1 MKRKVTISGK
11 LRHSPNEEAMLLKE
25 EYERRRKLRL
35 QQVREQQKYIA
46 LQIRQKV
53 KQRRE
58 EQLHQLEEALRAQW
72 QKAQDQKMKALEEL
86 YLSNLRAIGEGH
98 RQAKENEPDLE
109 ALAKQAEE
117 RKQRAETRHRKALKE
132 QKYQKEKLL
141 HEQARRTDARKHAL
155 EVERQRAAKVASL
168 PPPPPR
174 PFETVKKIPLVKPCG
189 SGNFSVTRYHIS
201 GPYVDREVD
210 EEQPDAH
217 LAAEEEGKRL
227 EELHREAERERR
239 EQLEKAHLRGS
250 HALKKVHLAKDRE
263 RLLEELEQ
271 MQSMDRMRRRQVVAQ
286 MPPQLLVPAYK
297 RLEVK
302 EEWQRELE
310 FAFEEMYSE
319 DRNVKGD
326 LILRFEP
333 QPLPTPSERA
343 QDNDLD
349 ISLEQESACHSQQEP
364 ACDIQLESEHV
375 IEEEVP
381 SESENQEEAK
391 TCQPRSKRA
400 LKKLLNKI
408 RSQKEEWTSKCEKES
423 QSEFETIESGT
434 IASEERPLCDLEL
447 DSEQQKNTV
456 CKAKVA
462 DENSVLTH
470 PQEQAAKIRMEE
482 AAKIRMEEERQKW
495 HEKIEQQKQEQLA
508 LLKQIEEEKARL
520 EADFLKIQ
528 MQSCLEEAKK
538 KKEEEEQGQLVQ
550 SHSLPSTV
558 QQNQVEHE
566 TGNITVSEIRSP
578 REDSHL
584 QMIRNFQQRL
594 LQQNRLHKQT
604 IEEAR
609 KQLQE
614 YQNTLKHRYLSTS
627 ATPSSSMETK
637 SINLKPV
644 SEPLLQ
650 RQRVLPT
657 QYQALEQVNVQ
668 KYVRSLP
675 ALSGTLHVLE
685 KPSSGKQEEQMHN
698 ICPGKPVQFPEALK
712 LKHREFHLP
721 YYCPS
726 QEQVGMFETSS
737 NHITEPSQFQL
748 PPESVTKD
756 VSAIRTQL
764 EAHQQHHVRFL
775 LPAEGSLESPET
787 VHLKESSQKIP
798 YHQTEIEAGE
808 EPPLKI
814 PLIPATKGSCIVQT
828 ASVDSLVYQ
837 QGSVESTSK
846 TSPGQPFSLSQPMT
860 LAHEESKAQGVEEF
874 LIPKSGDASLLNYS
888 DILNL
893 RDRMLASSES
903 IQAQQK
909 YLKDLQEKL
918 DAQREAL
925 LSRQKMQEQVLLQK
939 QDKLKELMQ
948 RQQEALKE
956 FLNKQVRH
964 ICSNEEITEAQK
976 PDRFNRT
983 DFFEVSEN
991 YQQENC
997 SRSKSHGSEMISQCI
1012 GPVEQTEQSEK
1023 ILCREQKWRS
1033 SKPPVTRVKLG
1044 LGLEQHELS
1053 IIPEIDTPKSCNL
1066 SFADKADSVGGE
1078 PSPVS
1083 AIGEF
1088 AYVKCCSP
1096 SLCEGRLPLSIT
1108 NYEEQSSNGS
1118 PRQTKPSG
1126 RLLQELLMM
1135 AAETSYDSAQ
1145 SQDSQ
1150 VSQDSPVLAAEVGEG
1165 VTTCSGPSFTLDNT
1179 EVLVSEAFMQG
1190 IPCDLTSTISTGSF
1204 STSETLDA
1212 SPVGPGLSSD
1222 GTEGGILR
1230 ETTSRPWNS
1239 SLSFTLQQRQENL
1252 SGASETRLSEE
1263 DMHLYKESQTQQIL
1277 GKHTGNLNSE
1287 NNTCFQAL
1295 AAELCFPEREK
1306 PFPNFHHHLFQPLEP
1321 SVDFDTSSSCSQYGI
1336 SQDSGEFSKT
1346 SKFSTKSP
1354 DMLRFLEV
1362 GNAGLNMQ
1370 RSSLPSYL
1378 ETNRQNNIP
1387 SEECITENLTP
1398 GSEESFHPLQLE
1410 SALSDISQNAD
1421 QPVDC
1426 SAALQRSFEQA
1437 PGTKDGGHE
1446 NCVSPAREY
1455 EELSRSMEGISLQRS
1470 VEGQRNKSPIPLEE
1484 QNSFYQVDT
1493 TLVTMDETYSPHL
1506 LKETVSSEK
1515 LPLEEFDKKHVK
1527 LTEKSVPVHE
1537 VNNAVELDSQ
1547 CNMNIKEPEQSFPEG
1562 QECLRVLRDTSLEDS
1577 DIHLHAVVQPN
1588 SLFLERHEKHSRSVP
1603 RSSCCIPVWETE
1615 SGCGI
1620 MEEPELT
1627 LISSNDISTA
1637 ESDIEHINQQKI
1649 EDKIDNPTC
1658 VGQSECNVFT
1668 EERELLPLAPDAD
1681 YSALT
1686 RPDSSPKAQSPNNS
1700 HCPSHRTAGMLLEFA
1715 ATSGSLQKS
1724 FLKRKQNFI
1733 RESLKRVEEIKNR
1746 ERENEKPEARKLR
1759 GGKSEELR
1767 SRQKEFCLLSGKN
1780 GAVASQLKK
1789 VGEVRVSSPE
1799 DRKAGEIEMHQRTSR
1814 LYNQLEEVK
1823 IRKEEKTRQET
1834 YAKNREKAKEFQKK
1848 MLEKL
1853 RAKKSWKAV

>member
-1 MKRKVTISGK
+1 MKRKVTTAGK

-132 QKYQKEKLL
+132 QKCQKEKVL

-174 PFETVKKIPLVKPCG
+174 PFETVKKVPLVKPYG
-189 SGNFSVTRYHIS
+189 SGNFSVTRYHIT
-201 GPYVDREVD
+201 GAYVDREVD

-302 EEWQRELE
+302 AEWQRELE
-310 FAFEEMYSE
+310 SAFEEMYSE
-319 DRNVKGD
+319 DRNMKGD
-326 LILRFEP
+326 LILHFEP
-333 QPLPTPSERA
+333 QPLPVPSDRV

-349 ISLEQESACHSQQEP
+349 ISLEQESACHSQPEP

-456 CKAKVA
+456 CKAKDSMLENIVA

-482 AAKIRMEEERQKW
+482 EAKIRMEEERQKW

-528 MQSCLEEAKK
+528 MQSCLEEARK

-550 SHSLPSTV
+550 SHSLPSTD
-558 QQNQVEHE
+558 QQNQVEHK
-566 TGNITVSEIRSP
+566 TGNTTVSEIRSP

-584 QMIRNFQQRL
+584 QMVRNFQQRL

-604 IEEAR
+604 IEAAR

-614 YQNTLKHRYLSTS
+614 YQNTLKHRYLSPS

-650 RQRVLPT
+650 RQRVPPT
-657 QYQALEQVNVQ
+657 QYQALEQVNAQ
-668 KYVRSLP
+668 EYARSLP

-685 KPSSGKQEEQMHN
+685 KPSSRKQEEQTHN
-698 ICPGKPVQFPEALK
+698 ICPGKPVQFPEASK

-721 YYCPS
+721 CYCPS
-726 QEQVGMFETSS
+726 QEQVGMFKTSS

-764 EAHQQHHVRFL
+764 EAHRQQHVRFL

-798 YHQTEIEAGE
+798 YHQTEIEAGK

-814 PLIPATKGSCIVQT
+814 PLIPAAKGSCVVQT
-828 ASVDSLVYQ
+828 ASVDSLAYQ

-846 TSPGQPFSLSQPMT
+846 TSPEQPFSLSQPMT
-860 LAHEESKAQGVEEF
+860 LAHDESKAQSVEEF
-874 LIPKSGDASLLNYS
+874 LISKSGDASLLNYS
-888 DILNL
+888 SILNL
-893 RDRMLASSES
+893 RDRVLASSES

-939 QDKLKELMQ
+939 QDKLKEQMQ

-976 PDRFNRT
+976 PDWISRT

-997 SRSKSHGSEMISQCI
+997 SRSKFHGSEMISQCI

-1066 SFADKADSVGGE
+1066 SFA
-1078 PSPVS
+1078 
-1083 AIGEF
+1083 
-1088 AYVKCCSP
+1088 
-1096 SLCEGRLPLSIT
+1096 
-1108 NYEEQSSNGS
+1108 
-1118 PRQTKPSG
+1118 
-1126 RLLQELLMM
+1126 
-1135 AAETSYDSAQ
+1135 AQ

-1165 VTTCSGPSFTLDNT
+1165 VKTYSGPSITLDNT

-1230 ETTSRPWNS
+1230 ERTSRSWNS
-1239 SLSFTLQQRQENL
+1239 LLSFTLQQRQENL

-1263 DMHLYKESQTQQIL
+1263 DMHLYKDSQTQQVL

-1287 NNTCFQAL
+1287 DNTCFQAL

-1306 PFPNFHHHLFQPLEP
+1306 HFPNFHHHLFQPLEP

-1336 SQDSGEFSKT
+1336 SQDSREFSKT
-1346 SKFSTKSP
+1346 SKFSTESP
-1354 DMLRFLEV
+1354 DMLTFLEV
-1362 GNAGLNMQ
+1362 GDAGLNVQ

-1387 SEECITENLTP
+1387 SEESITENLTP

-1426 SAALQRSFEQA
+1426 RAVLQRSFEQA
-1437 PGTKDGGHE
+1437 PGTEDGGHE

-1455 EELSRSMEGISLQRS
+1455 EELSRSMERISLQCS
-1470 VEGQRNKSPIPLEE
+1470 VEGLQNESLIPLEE
-1484 QNSFYQVDT
+1484 QKSFYQVDT
-1493 TLVTMDETYSPHL
+1493 TPVTMDETCSPHL

-1527 LTEKSVPVHE
+1527 LPEKSVPVYE
-1537 VNNAVELDSQ
+1537 VNNAVELNSQ

-1562 QECLRVLRDTSLEDS
+1562 QECLRVLRETSLEDS
-1577 DIHLHAVVQPN
+1577 DIHLHAVVQQN
-1588 SLFLERHEKHSRSVP
+1588 SFFLERHEKHSRSVP

-1615 SGCGI
+1615 SGRGI

-1649 EDKIDNPTC
+1649 EDKIDNPNC

-1681 YSALT
+1681 YSAFT

-1700 HCPSHRTAGMLLEFA
+1700 HRPSHRTAVMLLEFP

-1733 RESLKRVEEIKNR
+1733 QESLKRVEEIKNR
-1746 ERENEKPEARKLR
+1746 ERENEKQEARKLR
-1759 GGKSEELR
+1759 GGKSKELR

-1853 RAKKSWKAV
+1853 RAKKSWKAL

>member
-1 MKRKVTISGK
+1 MKRKVTTAGK

-132 QKYQKEKLL
+132 QKCQKEKVL

-174 PFETVKKIPLVKPCG
+174 PFETVKKVPLVKPYG
-189 SGNFSVTRYHIS
+189 SGNFSVTRYHIT
-201 GPYVDREVD
+201 GAYVDREVD

-302 EEWQRELE
+302 AEWQRELE
-310 FAFEEMYSE
+310 SAFEEMYSE
-319 DRNVKGD
+319 DRNMKGD
-326 LILRFEP
+326 LILHFEP
-333 QPLPTPSERA
+333 QPLPVPSDRV

-349 ISLEQESACHSQQEP
+349 ISLEQESACHSQPEP

-456 CKAKVA
+456 CKAKDSMLENIVA

-482 AAKIRMEEERQKW
+482 EAKIRMEEERQKW

-528 MQSCLEEAKK
+528 MQSCLEEARK

-550 SHSLPSTV
+550 SHSLPSTD
-558 QQNQVEHE
+558 QQNQVEHK
-566 TGNITVSEIRSP
+566 TGNTTVSEIRSP

-584 QMIRNFQQRL
+584 QMVRNFQQRL

-604 IEEAR
+604 IEAAR

-614 YQNTLKHRYLSTS
+614 YQNTLKHRYLSPS

-650 RQRVLPT
+650 RQRVPPT
-657 QYQALEQVNVQ
+657 QYQALEQVNAQ
-668 KYVRSLP
+668 EYARSLP

-685 KPSSGKQEEQMHN
+685 KPSSRKQEEQTHN
-698 ICPGKPVQFPEALK
+698 ICPGKPVQFPEASK

-721 YYCPS
+721 CYCPS
-726 QEQVGMFETSS
+726 QEQVGMFKTSS

-764 EAHQQHHVRFL
+764 EAHRQQHVRFL

-798 YHQTEIEAGE
+798 YHQTEIEAGK

-814 PLIPATKGSCIVQT
+814 PLIPAAKGSCVVQT
-828 ASVDSLVYQ
+828 ASVDSLAYQ

-846 TSPGQPFSLSQPMT
+846 TSPEQPFSLSQPMT
-860 LAHEESKAQGVEEF
+860 LAHDESKAQSVEEF
-874 LIPKSGDASLLNYS
+874 LISKSGDASLLNYS
-888 DILNL
+888 SILNL
-893 RDRMLASSES
+893 RDRVLASSES

-939 QDKLKELMQ
+939 QDKLKEQMQ

-976 PDRFNRT
+976 PDWISRT

-997 SRSKSHGSEMISQCI
+997 SRSKFHGSEMISQCI

-1066 SFADKADSVGGE
+1066 SFADKADYAGGE
-1078 PSPVS
+1078 PSRVS

-1088 AYVKCCSP
+1088 AYVKCYSP
-1096 SLCEGRLPLSIT
+1096 TFCEGRLPLSIT
-1108 NYEEQSSNGS
+1108 NYEEQTSNGS

-1165 VTTCSGPSFTLDNT
+1165 VKTYSGPSITLDNT

-1230 ETTSRPWNS
+1230 ERTSRSWNS
-1239 SLSFTLQQRQENL
+1239 LLSFTLQQRQENL

-1263 DMHLYKESQTQQIL
+1263 DMHLYKDSQTQQVL

-1287 NNTCFQAL
+1287 DNTCFQAL

-1306 PFPNFHHHLFQPLEP
+1306 HFPNFHHHLFQPLEP

-1336 SQDSGEFSKT
+1336 SQDSREFSKT
-1346 SKFSTKSP
+1346 SKFSTESP
-1354 DMLRFLEV
+1354 DMLTFLEV
-1362 GNAGLNMQ
+1362 GDAGLNVQ

-1387 SEECITENLTP
+1387 SEESITENLTP

-1426 SAALQRSFEQA
+1426 RAVLQRSFEQA
-1437 PGTKDGGHE
+1437 PGTEDGGHE

-1455 EELSRSMEGISLQRS
+1455 EELSRSMERISLQCS
-1470 VEGQRNKSPIPLEE
+1470 VEGLQNESLIPLEE
-1484 QNSFYQVDT
+1484 QKSFYQVDT
-1493 TLVTMDETYSPHL
+1493 TPVTMDETCSPHL

-1527 LTEKSVPVHE
+1527 LPEKSVPVYE
-1537 VNNAVELDSQ
+1537 VNNAVELNSQ

-1562 QECLRVLRDTSLEDS
+1562 QECLRVLRETSLEDS
-1577 DIHLHAVVQPN
+1577 DIHLHAVVQQN
-1588 SLFLERHEKHSRSVP
+1588 SFFLERHEKHSRSVP

-1615 SGCGI
+1615 SGRGI

-1649 EDKIDNPTC
+1649 EDKIDNPNC

-1681 YSALT
+1681 YSAFT

-1700 HCPSHRTAGMLLEFA
+1700 HRPSHRTA
-1715 ATSGSLQKS
+1715 
-1724 FLKRKQNFI
+1724 
-1733 RESLKRVEEIKNR
+1733 
-1746 ERENEKPEARKLR
+1746 
-1759 GGKSEELR
+1759 
-1767 SRQKEFCLLSGKN
+1767 GKN

-1853 RAKKSWKAV
+1853 RAKKSWKAL

>member
-1 MKRKVTISGK
+1 MWTEKWMKSRTS
-11 LRHSPNEEAMLLKE
+11 R
-25 EYERRRKLRL
+25 
-35 QQVREQQKYIA
+35 
-46 LQIRQKV
+46 
-53 KQRRE
+53 
-58 EQLHQLEEALRAQW
+58 
-72 QKAQDQKMKALEEL
+72 
-86 YLSNLRAIGEGH
+86 
-98 RQAKENEPDLE
+98 
-109 ALAKQAEE
+109 
-117 RKQRAETRHRKALKE
+117 T
-132 QKYQKEKLL
+132 KLL
-141 HEQARRTDARKHAL
+141 ID
-155 EVERQRAAKVASL
+155 
-168 PPPPPR
+168 
-174 PFETVKKIPLVKPCG
+174 C
-189 SGNFSVTRYHIS
+189 
-201 GPYVDREVD
+201 
-210 EEQPDAH
+210 QPDAH

-456 CKAKVA
+456 CKAKGSVLENVVA

>member
-456 CKAKVA
+456 CKAKGSVLENVVA

-1700 HCPSHRTAGMLLEFA
+1700 HCPSHRTAG
-1715 ATSGSLQKS
+1715 
-1724 FLKRKQNFI
+1724 
-1733 RESLKRVEEIKNR
+1733 
-1746 ERENEKPEARKLR
+1746 
-1759 GGKSEELR
+1759 
-1767 SRQKEFCLLSGKN
+1767 KN

>member
-1 MKRKVTISGK
+1 MKRKFTTAGK

-58 EQLHQLEEALRAQW
+58 EQLQQLEEALRAQW

-174 PFETVKKIPLVKPCG
+174 PFETVKKIPLVKPYG
-189 SGNFSVTRYHIS
+189 SGNFSVTRYHIT

-310 FAFEEMYSE
+310 FAFEEMCSE
-319 DRNVKGD
+319 DKNMKGD
-326 LILRFEP
+326 LILHFEP
-333 QPLPTPSERA
+333 QPLPAPSDRV

-349 ISLEQESACHSQQEP
+349 ISLEQESACQSQPEP

-375 IEEEVP
+375 TEEEVP
-381 SESENQEEAK
+381 SESENQEEEK

-434 IASEERPLCDLEL
+434 IASEERPLYDLEL

-456 CKAKVA
+456 CKAKDSMLENIVA

-528 MQSCLEEAKK
+528 MQSCLEEARK

-550 SHSLPSTV
+550 NHSLPSTD
-558 QQNQVEHE
+558 QQNQVEHK
-566 TGNITVSEIRSP
+566 TGNTTVSEIRSP

-604 IEEAR
+604 IEAAR

-614 YQNTLKHRYLSTS
+614 YQNTLKHRYSSPS

-650 RQRVLPT
+650 RQRVPPT
-657 QYQALEQVNVQ
+657 QYQALEQVNAQ
-668 KYVRSLP
+668 EYAQSLP

-685 KPSSGKQEEQMHN
+685 KPSSRKQEEKTHN
-698 ICPGKPVQFPEALK
+698 IRPGKPVQFPEASK

-721 YYCPS
+721 CYCPS
-726 QEQVGMFETSS
+726 QEQVGMFKTSS

-748 PPESVTKD
+748 PPGSVTKD

-764 EAHQQHHVRFL
+764 EAHRQQHVRFL

-798 YHQTEIEAGE
+798 HHQTEIEAGE

-828 ASVDSLVYQ
+828 ASVDSLAHQ

-846 TSPGQPFSLSQPMT
+846 TSPEQPFSLSQPMT
-860 LAHEESKAQGVEEF
+860 LVHEESKAQSVEEF
-874 LIPKSGDASLLNYS
+874 LISKSGDASLLNYS
-888 DILNL
+888 SILNL
-893 RDRMLASSES
+893 RDRVLASSES

-939 QDKLKELMQ
+939 QDKLKEQMQ

-964 ICSNEEITEAQK
+964 ICSNEENTAAQK
-976 PDRFNRT
+976 PDWINRT
-983 DFFEVSEN
+983 DFFKVSEN

-997 SRSKSHGSEMISQCI
+997 SRSKFHGSEMISQCI

-1066 SFADKADSVGGE
+1066 SFADKADSAGGE

-1083 AIGEF
+1083 TIGEF
-1088 AYVKCCSP
+1088 AYVKCYSP
-1096 SLCEGRLPLSIT
+1096 TFCESRLPLSIT
-1108 NYEEQSSNGS
+1108 NCEEQTSSGS

-1150 VSQDSPVLAAEVGEG
+1150 VSQDSPVLAAEVGER
-1165 VTTCSGPSFTLDNT
+1165 VTTYSGPSFTLDNT

-1204 STSETLDA
+1204 SASETLDA
-1212 SPVGPGLSSD
+1212 SPVGPGFSSD

-1230 ETTSRPWNS
+1230 ETTSHPWNS
-1239 SLSFTLQQRQENL
+1239 LMSFTLQQRQENL
-1252 SGASETRLSEE
+1252 SGTSETRLSEE
-1263 DMHLYKESQTQQIL
+1263 DMHLYKESQTQQVL

-1287 NNTCFQAL
+1287 DNTCFQAL

-1336 SQDSGEFSKT
+1336 SQDGREFSKT
-1346 SKFSTKSP
+1346 SKFSTESP
-1354 DMLRFLEV
+1354 DMLTFLEV
-1362 GNAGLNMQ
+1362 GNAGLNVQ
-1370 RSSLPSYL
+1370 RSSLLSYL

-1387 SEECITENLTP
+1387 SEESITENLTP

-1426 SAALQRSFEQA
+1426 RAALQRSFEQA
-1437 PGTKDGGHE
+1437 PGTEDGGHE
-1446 NCVSPAREY
+1446 NCISSAREY
-1455 EELSRSMEGISLQRS
+1455 EELSRSMEGISLQCS
-1470 VEGQRNKSPIPLEE
+1470 VDGLRNGSLIPLEE
-1484 QNSFYQVDT
+1484 QKSFYQVDT
-1493 TLVTMDETYSPHL
+1493 TPVTVDETYSPHL

-1527 LTEKSVPVHE
+1527 LPEKSVPVHE

-1562 QECLRVLRDTSLEDS
+1562 QECLRVFRETSLEDS
-1577 DIHLHAVVQPN
+1577 DIHLHAVVQQN
-1588 SLFLERHEKHSRSVP
+1588 SFFLERHEKHSRSVP
-1603 RSSCCIPVWETE
+1603 RSSFCIPVWETE
-1615 SGCGI
+1615 SGRGI

-1649 EDKIDNPTC
+1649 EDKIDNSTC

-1668 EERELLPLAPDAD
+1668 EERELLPLAPGAD
-1681 YSALT
+1681 CSAFT
-1686 RPDSSPKAQSPNNS
+1686 RPDNSPKAQSPNNS
-1700 HCPSHRTAGMLLEFA
+1700 HCPSHRTA
-1715 ATSGSLQKS
+1715 
-1724 FLKRKQNFI
+1724 
-1733 RESLKRVEEIKNR
+1733 
-1746 ERENEKPEARKLR
+1746 
-1759 GGKSEELR
+1759 
-1767 SRQKEFCLLSGKN
+1767 GKN

-1823 IRKEEKTRQET
+1823 IRKEEKKRQET

-1853 RAKKSWKAV
+1853 RAKKSWKAL

>member
-1 MKRKVTISGK
+1 MKRKVTTAGK

-132 QKYQKEKLL
+132 QKYQKEKVL

-174 PFETVKKIPLVKPCG
+174 PFETVKNIPLVKPCG
-189 SGNFSVTRYHIS
+189 SGNFSVTRYHIT

-319 DRNVKGD
+319 DRNMKGD
-326 LILRFEP
+326 LILHFEP
-333 QPLPTPSERA
+333 QPLPAPSDRV

-349 ISLEQESACHSQQEP
+349 ISLEQESACHSQPEP
-364 ACDIQLESEHV
+364 ACDIQLESEQV
-375 IEEEVP
+375 TEEEVP
-381 SESENQEEAK
+381 SESKNQEEEK

-434 IASEERPLCDLEL
+434 IASEERPLCDLNL

-456 CKAKVA
+456 CKTEDSVLENIVA
-462 DENSVLTH
+462 DENLVLTH

-482 AAKIRMEEERQKW
+482 AAKIRMEEERHKW

-508 LLKQIEEEKARL
+508 LLKRIKEEKARL

-528 MQSCLEEAKK
+528 MQSCLEEARK

-550 SHSLPSTV
+550 NHSLPSTD
-558 QQNQVEHE
+558 QQNQVEHK
-566 TGNITVSEIRSP
+566 TGNTTVSEIRSP

-604 IEEAR
+604 IEAAR

-614 YQNTLKHRYLSTS
+614 YQNTLKLRYLSPS
-627 ATPSSSMETK
+627 ATPLSSMETK
-637 SINLKPV
+637 SINLEPV

-657 QYQALEQVNVQ
+657 QYQALEQVNAQ
-668 KYVRSLP
+668 EYARSLP

-685 KPSSGKQEEQMHN
+685 KPSSRKQEEKTHN
-698 ICPGKPVQFPEALK
+698 ICPGKPVQFAEASK

-721 YYCPS
+721 CYCPS
-726 QEQVGMFETSS
+726 QEQVGMFKTSS

-748 PPESVTKD
+748 PPGSVTKD

-764 EAHQQHHVRFL
+764 EAHRQQHVRFL

-828 ASVDSLVYQ
+828 GSVDSLAHP

-846 TSPGQPFSLSQPMT
+846 TSPEQPFSLSQPMT
-860 LAHEESKAQGVEEF
+860 LAHEESKAQSVEEF
-874 LIPKSGDASLLNYS
+874 LISKSGDASLLNYS
-888 DILNL
+888 SILNL
-893 RDRMLASSES
+893 RDRVLASSES

-925 LSRQKMQEQVLLQK
+925 LFRQKMQEQVLLQK
-939 QDKLKELMQ
+939 QDKLKGQMQ

-964 ICSNEEITEAQK
+964 ICSNEEITAAQK
-976 PDRFNRT
+976 PDWINRT
-983 DFFEVSEN
+983 DFFKVSEN

-997 SRSKSHGSEMISQCI
+997 SRSKFHGSEMVSQCI

-1066 SFADKADSVGGE
+1066 SFA
-1078 PSPVS
+1078 
-1083 AIGEF
+1083 
-1088 AYVKCCSP
+1088 
-1096 SLCEGRLPLSIT
+1096 
-1108 NYEEQSSNGS
+1108 
-1118 PRQTKPSG
+1118 
-1126 RLLQELLMM
+1126 
-1135 AAETSYDSAQ
+1135 AQ

-1165 VTTCSGPSFTLDNT
+1165 VTTYSGPSFTLDNT
-1179 EVLVSEAFMQG
+1179 EVLVSKAFMQG

-1204 STSETLDA
+1204 STSEMLDA
-1212 SPVGPGLSSD
+1212 SPVGPGLSSN

-1239 SLSFTLQQRQENL
+1239 LLSFTLQQRQENL

-1263 DMHLYKESQTQQIL
+1263 DMHLYKESQTQQVL

-1287 NNTCFQAL
+1287 DNTCFQAL

-1336 SQDSGEFSKT
+1336 SQDSREFSKT
-1346 SKFSTKSP
+1346 SKFSTESP
-1354 DMLRFLEV
+1354 DMLTFLEV
-1362 GNAGLNMQ
+1362 GNAGLSVQ

-1387 SEECITENLTP
+1387 SEESITENLTP

-1426 SAALQRSFEQA
+1426 RAALQRSFEQA
-1437 PGTKDGGHE
+1437 PGTEDGGHE
-1446 NCVSPAREY
+1446 NCVSSAREY
-1455 EELSRSMEGISLQRS
+1455 EELSRSMEGISLQCS
-1470 VEGQRNKSPIPLEE
+1470 VEGLRNESLIPLEE
-1484 QNSFYQVDT
+1484 QKSFYQVDT
-1493 TLVTMDETYSPHL
+1493 TPVTMDETYSPHL

-1515 LPLEEFDKKHVK
+1515 LPSEEFDKKHVK
-1527 LTEKSVPVHE
+1527 LPEKSVPVHE
-1537 VNNAVELDSQ
+1537 LNNAVELNSQ

-1562 QECLRVLRDTSLEDS
+1562 QECLRVLRETSLEDS
-1577 DIHLHAVVQPN
+1577 DIHLHAVVQQN
-1588 SLFLERHEKHSRSVP
+1588 SFFLERHEKHSRSVP
-1603 RSSCCIPVWETE
+1603 RSSFCIPVWETE
-1615 SGCGI
+1615 SGRGI

-1637 ESDIEHINQQKI
+1637 ESDIEHINQQKT

-1681 YSALT
+1681 YSAFT

-1700 HCPSHRTAGMLLEFA
+1700 HCPSHRAAVMLLEFA

-1733 RESLKRVEEIKNR
+1733 QESLKRVEEIKNR

-1759 GGKSEELR
+1759 GGKSKELR

-1780 GAVASQLKK
+1780 GASQLKK

-1823 IRKEEKTRQET
+1823 IRKEEKKRQET

-1853 RAKKSWKAV
+1853 RAKKSWKAL

>member
-1 MKRKVTISGK
+1 MKRKVTTAGK

-132 QKYQKEKLL
+132 QKYQKEKVL

-174 PFETVKKIPLVKPCG
+174 PFETVKKIPLVKPYG

-201 GPYVDREVD
+201 GAYVDREVD

-271 MQSMDRMRRRQVVAQ
+271 MQSMDRLRRRQVVAQ

-302 EEWQRELE
+302 AEWQRELE
-310 FAFEEMYSE
+310 SAFEEMYSE
-319 DRNVKGD
+319 DRNMKGD
-326 LILRFEP
+326 LILHFEP
-333 QPLPTPSERA
+333 QPLPAPSDRV

-349 ISLEQESACHSQQEP
+349 ISLEQESACHSQPEP

-400 LKKLLNKI
+400 LKKLLKKI

-447 DSEQQKNTV
+447 DSEQQKSTV

-462 DENSVLTH
+462 DENLVPTH

-528 MQSCLEEAKK
+528 MQSCLEEARK

-550 SHSLPSTV
+550 SHSLPSTD
-558 QQNQVEHE
+558 QQNQVEHK
-566 TGNITVSEIRSP
+566 TGNTTVSEIRSP

-584 QMIRNFQQRL
+584 QMVRDFQQRL
-594 LQQNRLHKQT
+594 LQQNRLHKRT
-604 IEEAR
+604 IEAAR

-614 YQNTLKHRYLSTS
+614 YQNTLKHRYLSPS
-627 ATPSSSMETK
+627 ATPSSSVETK

-650 RQRVLPT
+650 RQRVSPT
-657 QYQALEQVNVQ
+657 QYQALEQVNAQ
-668 KYVRSLP
+668 EYARSLP

-685 KPSSGKQEEQMHN
+685 KPSSRKQEEQTHN
-698 ICPGKPVQFPEALK
+698 ICPGKPVQFPEASK

-721 YYCPS
+721 CYCPS
-726 QEQVGMFETSS
+726 QEQVGMFKTSS

-748 PPESVTKD
+748 PPQSVTKD

-764 EAHQQHHVRFL
+764 EAHRQQHVRFL

-798 YHQTEIEAGE
+798 YHQTETEAGE
-808 EPPLKI
+808 EPPLKV

-828 ASVDSLVYQ
+828 ASVDSLACQ

-846 TSPGQPFSLSQPMT
+846 TSPEQPFSLSQPVT
-860 LAHEESKAQGVEEF
+860 LAHEESKAQSVEEF
-874 LIPKSGDASLLNYS
+874 LISKSGDASLLNYS
-888 DILNL
+888 SILNL
-893 RDRMLASSES
+893 RDRVLASSES

-939 QDKLKELMQ
+939 QDKLKEQMQ

-976 PDRFNRT
+976 PDWINRT
-983 DFFEVSEN
+983 DFFKVSEN

-997 SRSKSHGSEMISQCI
+997 SRSKFHGSEMISQCI

-1066 SFADKADSVGGE
+1066 SFADKADYAGGE

-1083 AIGEF
+1083 TIGEF
-1088 AYVKCCSP
+1088 AHMKCYSP
-1096 SLCEGRLPLSIT
+1096 TFCEGRLPLSIT
-1108 NYEEQSSNGS
+1108 NYEEQTSNGS
-1118 PRQTKPSG
+1118 SRQTKPSG
-1126 RLLQELLMM
+1126 RLLQDLLMM

-1165 VTTCSGPSFTLDNT
+1165 VKTYSGPSFTLDNT
-1179 EVLVSEAFMQG
+1179 ELLVSEAFIQG

-1204 STSETLDA
+1204 STSEMLDA

-1230 ETTSRPWNS
+1230 ETTSRPLNS

-1252 SGASETRLSEE
+1252 SGISETRLSEE
-1263 DMHLYKESQTQQIL
+1263 DMHLYKESQTQQVL

-1287 NNTCFQAL
+1287 DNTCFQAL

-1336 SQDSGEFSKT
+1336 SQDSREFSKT
-1346 SKFSTKSP
+1346 SKFSTESP
-1354 DMLRFLEV
+1354 DMLTFLEV
-1362 GNAGLNMQ
+1362 GDAGLNVQ

-1378 ETNRQNNIP
+1378 ETNRLNNIP
-1387 SEECITENLTP
+1387 SEESIAENLIP
-1398 GSEESFHPLQLE
+1398 GSEESFHPLQIE
-1410 SALSDISQNAD
+1410 SALSDISQNTD

-1426 SAALQRSFEQA
+1426 RAALQRSFEQA
-1437 PGTKDGGHE
+1437 PGTEDGGHE

-1455 EELSRSMEGISLQRS
+1455 EELSRSMEGISLQCS
-1470 VEGQRNKSPIPLEE
+1470 VEGLQNENLIPLEE
-1484 QNSFYQVDT
+1484 QKSLYRVDT
-1493 TLVTMDETYSPHL
+1493 TPVTMDETCSPHL

-1527 LTEKSVPVHE
+1527 LPEKSVPVHE

-1547 CNMNIKEPEQSFPEG
+1547 CNMNIKEPEQSFSEG
-1562 QECLRVLRDTSLEDS
+1562 QECLRVLRETSLEDS
-1577 DIHLHAVVQPN
+1577 DIHLHAVVQQN
-1588 SLFLERHEKHSRSVP
+1588 SFFLERHEKHSHSVP
-1603 RSSCCIPVWETE
+1603 RNSCCIPVWETE
-1615 SGCGI
+1615 SGRGI

-1637 ESDIEHINQQKI
+1637 ESDTEHINQQKI

-1681 YSALT
+1681 YSAFT

-1700 HCPSHRTAGMLLEFA
+1700 HCPSHRTAVMLLEFA

-1733 RESLKRVEEIKNR
+1733 QESLKRVEEIKKR

-1759 GGKSEELR
+1759 GGKSKESR

-1853 RAKKSWKAV
+1853 RAKKSWKAL

>member
-1 MKRKVTISGK
+1 MKRKVTTAGK

-132 QKYQKEKLL
+132 QKYQKEKVL

-201 GPYVDREVD
+201 GAYVDREVD

-302 EEWQRELE
+302 AEWQRELE
-310 FAFEEMYSE
+310 SAFEEMYSE

-326 LILRFEP
+326 LILHFEP
-333 QPLPTPSERA
+333 QPLPAPSDRV

-349 ISLEQESACHSQQEP
+349 ISLEQESACHSQPEP

-375 IEEEVP
+375 IEEEVL

-400 LKKLLNKI
+400 LKKLLKKI

-456 CKAKVA
+456 CKAKDSPLENIVA

-528 MQSCLEEAKK
+528 MQSCLEEARKK
-538 KKEEEEQGQLVQ
+538 REEEEQGQLVQ
-550 SHSLPSTV
+550 SRSLPSTD
-558 QQNQVEHE
+558 QQNQVEHK
-566 TGNITVSEIRSP
+566 TGNTTVSEIRSP

-584 QMIRNFQQRL
+584 QMVRDFQQRL
-594 LQQNRLHKQT
+594 LQQNRLHKRT
-604 IEEAR
+604 IEAAR

-614 YQNTLKHRYLSTS
+614 YQNTLKHRYLSPS

-650 RQRVLPT
+650 RQRVPPT
-657 QYQALEQVNVQ
+657 QYQALEQVNAQ
-668 KYVRSLP
+668 EYARSLP

-685 KPSSGKQEEQMHN
+685 KPSSRKQEEQTHN
-698 ICPGKPVQFPEALK
+698 ICPGKPVQFPEASK

-721 YYCPS
+721 CYCPS
-726 QEQVGMFETSS
+726 QEQVGMFKTSS

-748 PPESVTKD
+748 PPGSVTKD

-775 LPAEGSLESPET
+775 LPAESSLESPET

-828 ASVDSLVYQ
+828 ASVDSLAYQ

-846 TSPGQPFSLSQPMT
+846 TSPEQPFSLSQPMT
-860 LAHEESKAQGVEEF
+860 LTCEESKAQSVEEF
-874 LIPKSGDASLLNYS
+874 LISKSGDASLLNYS
-888 DILNL
+888 SILNL
-893 RDRMLASSES
+893 RDRVLASSES

-939 QDKLKELMQ
+939 QDKLKEQMQ

-976 PDRFNRT
+976 PDWINRT
-983 DFFEVSEN
+983 DFFKVSEN

-997 SRSKSHGSEMISQCI
+997 SRSKFHGSEMILQCI

-1044 LGLEQHELS
+1044 LALEQHELS

-1066 SFADKADSVGGE
+1066 SFA
-1078 PSPVS
+1078 
-1083 AIGEF
+1083 
-1088 AYVKCCSP
+1088 
-1096 SLCEGRLPLSIT
+1096 
-1108 NYEEQSSNGS
+1108 
-1118 PRQTKPSG
+1118 
-1126 RLLQELLMM
+1126 
-1135 AAETSYDSAQ
+1135 AQ

-1165 VTTCSGPSFTLDNT
+1165 VKTYSGPSFTLDNT

-1204 STSETLDA
+1204 STSEMLDA

-1230 ETTSRPWNS
+1230 ETSCPLNS
-1239 SLSFTLQQRQENL
+1239 SLSFALQQRQENL
-1252 SGASETRLSEE
+1252 SGVSETRLSEE

-1277 GKHTGNLNSE
+1277 GKHTGNLSAE
-1287 NNTCFQAL
+1287 DNTCFQAL
-1295 AAELCFPEREK
+1295 ADELCFPEREK

-1321 SVDFDTSSSCSQYGI
+1321 SIDFDTSSSCSQYEI
-1336 SQDSGEFSKT
+1336 SQDSREFSKT
-1346 SKFSTKSP
+1346 SKFSTESP
-1354 DMLRFLEV
+1354 DMLTFLEV
-1362 GNAGLNMQ
+1362 GNAGLNVQ

-1387 SEECITENLTP
+1387 SEESITENLIP

-1426 SAALQRSFEQA
+1426 RAALQRSFEQA
-1437 PGTKDGGHE
+1437 PGTEDGGHE

-1455 EELSRSMEGISLQRS
+1455 EELSRSMEGISLQCS
-1470 VEGQRNKSPIPLEE
+1470 VGGLRNESLIPLEE
-1484 QNSFYQVDT
+1484 QKSLYQVDT
-1493 TLVTMDETYSPHL
+1493 TPVTMDETCSPHL

-1527 LTEKSVPVHE
+1527 LPEKSVPVHE
-1537 VNNAVELDSQ
+1537 VNNAMELHSQ

-1562 QECLRVLRDTSLEDS
+1562 QECLKVLRETSLEDS
-1577 DIHLHAVVQPN
+1577 DIHLHAVVQQN
-1588 SLFLERHEKHSRSVP
+1588 SFFLERDEKHSHSVP

-1615 SGCGI
+1615 SGRGI

-1658 VGQSECNVFT
+1658 VGQSECDVFT
-1668 EERELLPLAPDAD
+1668 EERELLPLAPDGD
-1681 YSALT
+1681 YSAFT
-1686 RPDSSPKAQSPNNS
+1686 GPDSSPKAQSPNNS
-1700 HCPSHRTAGMLLEFA
+1700 HCPSHRTAVMLLEFA

-1733 RESLKRVEEIKNR
+1733 QESLKRVEEIKNR

-1759 GGKSEELR
+1759 GGKSKELR
-1767 SRQKEFCLLSGKN
+1767 RRQKEFCLLSGKN

-1853 RAKKSWKAV
+1853 RAKKSWKAL

>member
-1 MKRKVTISGK
+1 MKRKFTTAGK

-58 EQLHQLEEALRAQW
+58 EQLQQLEEALRAQW

-174 PFETVKKIPLVKPCG
+174 PFETVKKIPLVKPYG
-189 SGNFSVTRYHIS
+189 SGNFSVTRYHIT

-310 FAFEEMYSE
+310 FAFEEMCSE
-319 DRNVKGD
+319 DKNMKGD
-326 LILRFEP
+326 LILHFEP
-333 QPLPTPSERA
+333 QPLPAPSDRV

-349 ISLEQESACHSQQEP
+349 ISLEQESACQSQPEP

-375 IEEEVP
+375 TEEEVP
-381 SESENQEEAK
+381 SESENQEEEK

-434 IASEERPLCDLEL
+434 IASEERPLYDLEL

-456 CKAKVA
+456 CKAKDSMLENIVA

-528 MQSCLEEAKK
+528 MQSCLEEARK

-550 SHSLPSTV
+550 NHSLPSTD
-558 QQNQVEHE
+558 QQNQVEHK
-566 TGNITVSEIRSP
+566 TGNTTVSEIRSP

-604 IEEAR
+604 IEAAR

-614 YQNTLKHRYLSTS
+614 YQNTLKHRYSSPS

-650 RQRVLPT
+650 RQRVPPT
-657 QYQALEQVNVQ
+657 QYQALEQVNAQ
-668 KYVRSLP
+668 EYAQSLP

-685 KPSSGKQEEQMHN
+685 KPSSRKQEEKTHN
-698 ICPGKPVQFPEALK
+698 IRPGKPVQFPEASK

-721 YYCPS
+721 CYCPS
-726 QEQVGMFETSS
+726 QEQVGMFKTSS

-748 PPESVTKD
+748 PPGSVTKD

-764 EAHQQHHVRFL
+764 EAHRQQHVRFL

-798 YHQTEIEAGE
+798 HHQTEIEAGE

-828 ASVDSLVYQ
+828 ASVDSLAHQ

-846 TSPGQPFSLSQPMT
+846 TSPEQPFSLSQPMT
-860 LAHEESKAQGVEEF
+860 LVHEESKAQSVEEF
-874 LIPKSGDASLLNYS
+874 LISKSGDASLLNYS
-888 DILNL
+888 SILNL
-893 RDRMLASSES
+893 RDRVLASSES

-939 QDKLKELMQ
+939 QDKLKEQMQ

-964 ICSNEEITEAQK
+964 ICSNEENTAAQK
-976 PDRFNRT
+976 PDWINRT
-983 DFFEVSEN
+983 DFFKVSEN

-997 SRSKSHGSEMISQCI
+997 SRSKFHGSEMISQCI

-1066 SFADKADSVGGE
+1066 SFA
-1078 PSPVS
+1078 
-1083 AIGEF
+1083 
-1088 AYVKCCSP
+1088 
-1096 SLCEGRLPLSIT
+1096 
-1108 NYEEQSSNGS
+1108 
-1118 PRQTKPSG
+1118 
-1126 RLLQELLMM
+1126 
-1135 AAETSYDSAQ
+1135 AQ

-1150 VSQDSPVLAAEVGEG
+1150 VSQDSPVLAAEVGER
-1165 VTTCSGPSFTLDNT
+1165 VTTYSGPSFTLDNT

-1204 STSETLDA
+1204 SASETLDA
-1212 SPVGPGLSSD
+1212 SPVGPGFSSD

-1230 ETTSRPWNS
+1230 ETTSHPWNS
-1239 SLSFTLQQRQENL
+1239 LMSFTLQQRQENL
-1252 SGASETRLSEE
+1252 SGTSETRLSEE
-1263 DMHLYKESQTQQIL
+1263 DMHLYKESQTQQVL

-1287 NNTCFQAL
+1287 DNTCFQAL

-1336 SQDSGEFSKT
+1336 SQDGREFSKT
-1346 SKFSTKSP
+1346 SKFSTESP
-1354 DMLRFLEV
+1354 DMLTFLEV
-1362 GNAGLNMQ
+1362 GNAGLNVQ
-1370 RSSLPSYL
+1370 RSSLLSYL

-1387 SEECITENLTP
+1387 SEESITENLTP

-1426 SAALQRSFEQA
+1426 RAALQRSFEQA
-1437 PGTKDGGHE
+1437 PGTEDGGHE
-1446 NCVSPAREY
+1446 NCISSAREY
-1455 EELSRSMEGISLQRS
+1455 EELSRSMEGISLQCS
-1470 VEGQRNKSPIPLEE
+1470 VDGLRNGSLIPLEE
-1484 QNSFYQVDT
+1484 QKSFYQVDT
-1493 TLVTMDETYSPHL
+1493 TPVTVDETYSPHL

-1527 LTEKSVPVHE
+1527 LPEKSVPVHE

-1562 QECLRVLRDTSLEDS
+1562 QECLRVFRETSLEDS
-1577 DIHLHAVVQPN
+1577 DIHLHAVVQQN
-1588 SLFLERHEKHSRSVP
+1588 SFFLERHEKHSRSVP
-1603 RSSCCIPVWETE
+1603 RSSFCIPVWETE
-1615 SGCGI
+1615 SGRGI

-1649 EDKIDNPTC
+1649 EDKIDNSTC

-1668 EERELLPLAPDAD
+1668 EERELLPLAPGAD
-1681 YSALT
+1681 CSAFT
-1686 RPDSSPKAQSPNNS
+1686 RPDNSPKAQSPNNS
-1700 HCPSHRTAGMLLEFA
+1700 HCPSHRTAVMLLEFA

-1724 FLKRKQNFI
+1724 FLERKQNFI
-1733 RESLKRVEEIKNR
+1733 QESLKRVEEIKNR
-1746 ERENEKPEARKLR
+1746 ERENEKLEARKLR
-1759 GGKSEELR
+1759 GGKSKELR

-1823 IRKEEKTRQET
+1823 IRKEEKKRQET

-1853 RAKKSWKAV
+1853 RAKKSWKAL

>member
-1 MKRKVTISGK
+1 MKGRTWK
-11 LRHSPNEEAMLLKE
+11 NERWSK
-25 EYERRRKLRL
+25 
-35 QQVREQQKYIA
+35 
-46 LQIRQKV
+46 
-53 KQRRE
+53 
-58 EQLHQLEEALRAQW
+58 
-72 QKAQDQKMKALEEL
+72 
-86 YLSNLRAIGEGH
+86 S
-98 RQAKENEPDLE
+98 
-109 ALAKQAEE
+109 LAF
-117 RKQRAETRHRKALKE
+117 R
-132 QKYQKEKLL
+132 
-141 HEQARRTDARKHAL
+141 
-155 EVERQRAAKVASL
+155 
-168 PPPPPR
+168 
-174 PFETVKKIPLVKPCG
+174 
-189 SGNFSVTRYHIS
+189 
-201 GPYVDREVD
+201 
-210 EEQPDAH
+210 DAH

-456 CKAKVA
+456 CKAKGSVLENVVA

>member
-456 CKAKVA
+456 CKAKGSVLENVVA

-1668 EERELLPLAPDAD
+1668 E
-1681 YSALT
+1681 
-1686 RPDSSPKAQSPNNS
+1686 
-1700 HCPSHRTAGMLLEFA
+1700 
-1715 ATSGSLQKS
+1715 
-1724 FLKRKQNFI
+1724 
-1733 RESLKRVEEIKNR
+1733 
-1746 ERENEKPEARKLR
+1746 
-1759 GGKSEELR
+1759 
-1767 SRQKEFCLLSGKN
+1767 
-1780 GAVASQLKK
+1780 
-1789 VGEVRVSSPE
+1789 
-1799 DRKAGEIEMHQRTSR
+1799 
-1814 LYNQLEEVK
+1814 
-1823 IRKEEKTRQET
+1823 
-1834 YAKNREKAKEFQKK
+1834 
-1848 MLEKL
+1848 
-1853 RAKKSWKAV
+1853 

>member
-456 CKAKVA
+456 CKAKGSVLENVVA

-1066 SFADKADSVGGE
+1066 SFA
-1078 PSPVS
+1078 
-1083 AIGEF
+1083 
-1088 AYVKCCSP
+1088 
-1096 SLCEGRLPLSIT
+1096 
-1108 NYEEQSSNGS
+1108 
-1118 PRQTKPSG
+1118 
-1126 RLLQELLMM
+1126 
-1135 AAETSYDSAQ
+1135 AQ